1 MSRRRL
7 TPWRRSPESQRP
19 RCPRPRTLLG
29 GMLAVLLAAWPL
41 LLAAQDFEFHA
52 PASPADPATPAAMR
66 DLAERLLPVY
76 QESDP
81 DRYLADL
88 SALQMAAGDFEAAN
102 TSRQSLRERQR
113 RSDSGHPIERGAI
126 LDIYAHA
133 REIEAEKKIPFAEA
147 FTQAYQEAIS
157 RLNDHDAYVIAEWLE
172 SLPKDAR
179 EDFQALLDEQRSRD
193 SIGQADAVKLIRAYL
208 GFEAAQGMSPL
219 AASLDAKSD
228 AARYAADEDITLKVP
243 SHPEVRVRVV
253 RPKGVTTPMP
263 AVLELSIDPAR
274 SSAKEYAAH
283 GYVGVSAFLAPSRV
297 YPLAPFQH
305 DGEEARAVIA
315 WIAKQSWSDGRVAMV
330 GEGYSGFAA
339 WAAAARMPPA
349 LKAIA
354 TSSPTAPG
362 IDVPMSGGIFQNSAF
377 RWSLQATNMDP
388 SLDASLADDAVWRA
402 LNEKW
407 YRSGRRYRDLGLLYG
422 KPNPIFLRWLNHPSY
437 DRFWQTMI
445 PYRREFARITIPVLT
460 TTGYYDDAE
469 PAALYYFSEHL
480 RHNPKAD
487 HRLLIGPFDDS
498 VIRHGAL
505 VSPMLRDYEVDP
517 AARIDLRELRYQWLD
532 HVFKDAAMPAQLA
545 DRVNYEVMG
554 ANEWRHAPTLDA
566 MAVGF
571 ERLYLDAAA
580 AGEGHR
586 LARRKSQKLAAV
598 AQTVPFKDRRD
609 AAWLPPTD
617 LISRSLVTR
626 NAVLYATEPFT
637 KPMELSGLIA
647 AHLDFAVNKM
657 DLDLNLSLYERK
669 ANGDYVRL
677 FNPAFEQRL
686 SYAEDRGR
694 RRLLKSGERQQIAFK
709 SERLTSRRLD
719 KGSRLVMVLRVA
731 KRPDRE
737 INYGTGNDV
746 SEETMADGTIPLKV
760 RWFNDSFLEVPLRA
774 AP

>member
-1 MSRRRL
+1 MR
-7 TPWRRSPESQRP
+7 PRRSLKSALR
-19 RCPRPRTLLG
+19 RGICA
-29 GMLAVLLAAWPL
+29 MVLFAAWPL
-41 LLAAQDFEFHA
+41 TGLAQDFEFHA
-52 PASPADPATPAAMR
+52 PGAPVDPATPAAMR

-88 SALQMAAGDFEAAN
+88 SALQMAAGDFDAAN
-102 TSRQSLRERQR
+102 ASRQSLRERLR
-113 RSDSGHPIERGAI
+113 RSDSGRPIERGVL

-133 REIEAEKKIPFAEA
+133 REIEADKKIPFADA
-147 FTQAYQEAIS
+147 FTQVYEEVVS
-157 RLNDHDAYVIAEWLE
+157 RLDDHDAYVLAEWLE
-172 SLPKDAR
+172 SPSTEAR
-179 EDFQALLDEQRSRD
+179 DNFQNLLDQQRSRD

-219 AASLDAKSD
+219 VTSLDAQSD
-228 AARYAADEDITLKVP
+228 ARRYAAAEEATVEVP
-243 SHPEVRVRVV
+243 AHPEVRVRVV
-253 RPKGVTTPMP
+253 RPKGVSAPMP

-283 GYVGVSAFLAPSRV
+283 GYVGVSAYLAPTRV

-305 DGEEARAVIA
+305 DGEEARAVIG

-330 GEGYSGFAA
+330 GEGYSGFTA

-362 IDVPMSGGIFQNSAF
+362 IDMPMSGGISQNSAF
-377 RWSLQATNMDP
+377 RWSLQATNMEP

-437 DRFWQTMI
+437 DRYWQTMI
-445 PYRREFARITIPVLT
+445 PYRQQFARVTIPALT
-460 TTGYYDDAE
+460 TTGYFDDAE

-480 RHNPKAD
+480 RYNPHAD

-517 AARIDLRELRYQWLD
+517 SARIDLRELRYQWLD
-532 HVFKDAAMPAQLA
+532 HVLKGGPLPPQLS

-554 ANEWRHAPTLDA
+554 ANEWRHAATLDA
-566 MAVGF
+566 MAGGF
-571 ERLYLDAAA
+571 EKLYLDAAA
-580 AGEGHR
+580 ADGGHK
-586 LARRKSQKLAAV
+586 LARRRSPKLAAV
-598 AQTVPFKDRRD
+598 SQTVNFRDRRD
-609 AAWLPPTD
+609 AGWLPPTD

-626 NAVLYATEPFT
+626 NAVLYSSEAFS
-637 KPMELSGLIA
+637 KPMELNGLFGA
-647 AHLDFAVNKM
+647 RLDFVVNKM
-657 DLDLNLSLYERK
+657 DLDLNVSLYEHK

-677 FNPAFEQRL
+677 FNPAFELRL
-686 SYAEDRGR
+686 SYAQDRGH
-694 RRLLKSGERQQIAFK
+694 RRLLKDGERQQVAFK
-709 SERLTSRRLD
+709 SERLTSRRLE
-719 KGSRLVMVLRVA
+719 KGSRLVVVLRIA

-746 SEETMADGTIPLKV
+746 SEETIADGQPLKV
-760 RWFNDSFLEVPLRA
+760 RWFNDSFFEMPLHA